1 MPDSTPP
8 IYWEPNRITPVQ
20 RWTVPT
26 AAIGLWRGARGLCPA
41 CGRAAAFQ
49 GYLRVVDHCAHCDA
63 PLGSLRAD
71 DAPPYFTLLIVGH
84 LLIPALY
91 FMETAWHPE
100 LWVLAAVFLPLSAV
114 FTMAL
119 LRPVKGATLGL
130 MLRLG
135 MAKAGGE

>member
-1 MPDSTPP
+1 MPDSLPP
-8 IYWEPNRITPVQ
+8 FFWEPNRITPVP

-26 AAIGLWRGARGLCPA
+26 ARIGLWRGARGLCPA
-41 CGRAAAFQ
+41 CGVSPAFQ
-49 GYLRVVDHCAHCDA
+49 GYLRVVDQCAHCDA

-84 LLIPALY
+84 LLVPILY

-100 LWVLAAVFLPLSAV
+100 LWVLAAVCLPASAL
-114 FTMAL
+114 FTVAL

-135 MAKAGGE
+135 MAKARDE